1 MGMAKTQRERD
12 QAARE
17 AKLERIQDQV
27 TNGDLTIRKMTD
39 AERAKWA
46 KHREQSELTASPAD
60 RRRAAAAQRRRQRR
74 AARSVS

>member
-1 MGMAKTQRERD
+1 MAKTQRERD

-27 TNGDLTIRKMTD
+27 STGDLTIRKMTD
-39 AERAKWA
+39 EEREKWA
-46 KHREQSELTASPAD
+46 KRRAESELSASPAD

-74 AARSVS
+74 AARTP

>member
-1 MGMAKTQRERD
+1 MAKTQRERD
-12 QAARE
+12 QAQRE
-17 AKLERIQDQV
+17 AKLERIKDQV
-27 TNGDLTIRKMTD
+27 STGDLTIRKMTD

-74 AARSVS
+74 AARAS

>member
-60 RRRAAAAQRRRQRR
+60 RRRAAAAPRRRQRR
-74 AARSVS
+74 AARAT

>member
-1 MGMAKTQRERD
+1 MAKTQRERD

-27 TNGDLTIRKMTD
+27 STGDLVIRKMTD

-46 KHREQSELTASPAD
+46 KRREETEISASPAD

-74 AARSVS
+74 AARTTP

>member
-1 MGMAKTQRERD
+1 MAKTQRERD

-27 TNGDLTIRKMTD
+27 TSGDLTIRKMTD
-39 AERAKWA
+39 AERDKWA
-46 KHREQSELTASPAD
+46 KHREESELTASPAD

-74 AARSVS
+74 SARTTS

>member
-1 MGMAKTQRERD
+1 MAKTQRERD

-27 TNGDLTIRKMTD
+27 STGDLVIRKMTD

-46 KHREQSELTASPAD
+46 KHREQTELSASPAD

-74 AARSVS
+74 ATRTTP

>member
-1 MGMAKTQRERD
+1 MAKTQRERD

-27 TNGDLTIRKMTD
+27 TSGDLTIRKMSD
-39 AERAKWA
+39 EERAKWA
-46 KHREQSELTASPAD
+46 KHRAENEVAASPAE

-74 AARSVS
+74 AARTTS

>member
-1 MGMAKTQRERD
+1 MAKTQRERD

-17 AKLERIQDQV
+17 AKLERINEQV
-27 TNGDLTIRKMTD
+27 STGDLTIRKMTD

-74 AARSVS
+74 AARAS

>member
-1 MGMAKTQRERD
+1 MAKTQRERD

-27 TNGDLTIRKMTD
+27 TNGDLTIRKMSD
-39 AERAKWA
+39 EERAKWA
-46 KHREQSELTASPAD
+46 KHREESELTASPAD

-74 AARSVS
+74 AARAS